1 MASGSFESPPL
12 DQEKSQFRLL
22 QILPQ
27 PCSTWHY
34 SLSTFNI
41 AECPPYVTL
50 SYVWGDDEPSHS
62 IILNGQPFLIRNN
75 LSDALPRL
83 ARLGRSKSSTFRR
96 EEKHFWIDAICIDQE
111 DIRERGH
118 QVERMAEIYTKSAL
132 TFAWLGQPI
141 EDITSDTV
149 PPLAAAS
156 MGGHLFYL
164 FKFAVYPYFQR
175 MWIVQEILLSRCV
188 WVACGDNIYDL
199 DKIVLGADFD
209 LPPKRMYTTI
219 PGRTEYPYLSLYH
232 LLHQRRSRASFLRDS
247 THKLEPFLP
256 SVDSLILLCHDKQCR
271 DPRDRVFALR
281 GFFSR
286 EALAASPYPVD
297 YNVALADL
305 FRQTVAFFALDRL
318 ELDTRQVGGPPRT
331 SIATYLASALECEE
345 LLPEDQLDVFRFI
358 QDTKPR
364 RVCGTGSREY

>member
-1 MASGSFESPPL
+1 MASGPFKYPPL

-27 PCSTWHY
+27 PDSTLQY
-34 SLSTFNI
+34 SLSTFDI
-41 AECPPYVTL
+41 AECPSYITL

-75 LSDALPRL
+75 LNDALPRL
-83 ARLGRSKSSTFRR
+83 ARLGRPKCSAFRR
-96 EEKHFWIDAICIDQE
+96 EERHFWIDAICIDQG

-118 QVERMAEIYTKSAL
+118 QVERMAEMYTKSAL

-141 EDITSDTV
+141 ENITSETI
-149 PPLAAAS
+149 PPLASS

-175 MWIVQEILLSRCV
+175 MWIVQEILLSRSV

-209 LPPKRMYTTI
+209 LPPKRMYMKV
-219 PGRTEYPYLSLYH
+219 PGRAEYPYLSLYH
-232 LLHQRRSRASFLRDS
+232 LLHQRRSRASGLRDPV
-247 THKLEPFLP
+247 HKLEPFQP

-281 GFFSR
+281 GFFPR
-286 EALAASPYPVD
+286 EALRASPYPVD
-297 YNVALADL
+297 YGVALADL
-305 FRQTVAFFALDRL
+305 YRQTVDFFALDRL
-318 ELDTRQVGGPPRT
+318 DPDARRVGGPPRT

-345 LLPEDQLDVFRFI
+345 LLPEDQRDVFRSI

-364 RVCGTGSREY
+364 RVCGMGSRGY